1 VWQSQETVTLAAED
15 SNAVWKACCKKA
27 SSGNAYNFIQYQQ
40 CGKSMI
46 HCHYNQQSRFC
57 QEKVIG
63 TNNVLRKHSFVFLT
77 PAAQLSGTF
86 QLSLAFQIA
95 QNLGQKVSK
104 TQELLE
110 HLTYDLVAQAVT
122 NWPGPGPRGAS
133 ASQKSTQATG
143 RAIQPQEGYRLQF
156 HPLQTLSL

>member
-1 VWQSQETVTLAAED
+1 
-15 SNAVWKACCKKA
+15 
-27 SSGNAYNFIQYQQ
+27 
-40 CGKSMI
+40 MI

-63 TNNVLRKHSFVFLT
+63 TSNVLRKSSFVFLT

-86 QLSLAFQIA
+86 QLSLAFKIA